1 MDLSRFTD
9 AQADTWPIALAELTA
24 GRKRSHWMWWIFPQI
39 AGLGRSETARHYA
52 IASAAEARAYL
63 AHPLLGSRLI
73 EATQTA
79 ISAPGSARAIFGD
92 VDAMKLRSSLT
103 LFEAVAGDSA
113 KAGFR
118 QGLDRF
124 FDGKPDLAT
133 LDRLKQ
139 EYGHH
144 A

>member
-1 MDLSRFTD
+1 MDLSRFID

-73 EATQTA
+73 KATQTA
-79 ISAPGSARAIFGD
+79 ISAPGSAETIFGN

-103 LFEAVAGDSA
+103 LFAAVAGDSE
-113 KAGFR
+113 KIEFR
-118 QGLDRF
+118 RGLDRF
-124 FDGKPDLAT
+124 SDGEPDPAT
-133 LDRLKQ
+133 LDRLK
-139 EYGHH
+139 
-144 A
+144 